1 MTATFPS
8 KRVAQ
13 VAAALLLAATLAGCS
28 SVIDNIPSSMGGLPE
43 GTPQRPATPTAFP
56 SVHDM
61 PPARPDHALSE
72 AESKR
77 LREELK
83 NARNKVTPTEAT
95 GTTPA
100 AGTAGTARNP

>member
-1 MTATFPS
+1 MLL
-8 KRVAQ
+8 
-13 VAAALLLAATLAGCS
+13 AAALSGCS
-28 SVIDNIPSSMGGLPE
+28 SVVDNIPNSMGGLPE

-56 SVHDM
+56 SVHEM
-61 PPARPDHALSE
+61 PPPRQDSALSE

-83 NARNKVTPTEAT
+83 NTRAKVAPTEAT

-100 AGTAGTARNP
+100 AGTARNP